1 MDQPKQARGR
11 PKVPWKPLDDEFW
24 RRITTGQACETVEA
38 EAEYLEH
45 WAKENGICSPSG
57 LYIQHERIRERI
69 KKRYHGS
76 AGYKQLRQN
85 KIQELIRAAK
95 ELDLNKPI

>member
-1 MDQPKQARGR
+1 
-11 PKVPWKPLDDEFW
+11 
-24 RRITTGQACETVEA
+24 
-38 EAEYLEH
+38 
-45 WAKENGICSPSG
+45 